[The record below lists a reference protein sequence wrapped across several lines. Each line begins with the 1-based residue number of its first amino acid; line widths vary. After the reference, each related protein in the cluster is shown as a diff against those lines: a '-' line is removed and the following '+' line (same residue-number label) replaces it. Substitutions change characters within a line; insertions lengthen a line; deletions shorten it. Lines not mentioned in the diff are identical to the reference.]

1 MDERWRVERWP
12 LSARAAANS
21 LSCSH
26 PLPQKHTRTQ
36 SYTHTLCPQEEKPKR
51 QLSRSDGGG
60 GETHIL
66 ALSPSLCVFLSPFLA
81 HILHLYLS
89 LDAVASHTLHKWKQ
103 SSNKLQYEDLSIN
116 RDQYQLI
123 SGCLSFCV
131 WMCLSQFKGQEIIS
145 SLKKRWKK
153 IETRF
158 WFRDVQNDSFC
169 YC

>member
-51 QLSRSDGGG
+51 QLSRSDGG

-158 WFRDVQNDSFC
+158 WFRDV
-169 YC
+169 